1 MPTFEYR
8 ARDRVGEA
16 ITGVLDAPG
25 MDIARI
31 RLGEMGYIPVT
42 LKEGKRKSKVKD
54 ESKGFNLNI
63 TMIIISELVCWRL
76 KD

>member
-31 RLGEMGYIPVT
+31 RLGEMGYIPV
-42 LKEGKRKSKVKD
+42 
-54 ESKGFNLNI
+54 I
-63 TMIIISELVCWRL
+63 A
-76 KD
+76 